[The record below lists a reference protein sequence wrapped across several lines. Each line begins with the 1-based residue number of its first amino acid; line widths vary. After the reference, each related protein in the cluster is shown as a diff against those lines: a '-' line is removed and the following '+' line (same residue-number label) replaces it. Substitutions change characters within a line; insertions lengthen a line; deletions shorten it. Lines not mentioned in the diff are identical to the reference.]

1 MQKIILHQHFEIL
14 HQHFKIL
21 HMQENFLHQH
31 FKILHLQKS
40 QKYPSDVLLQKSW

>member
-1 MQKIILHQHFEIL
+1 
-14 HQHFKIL
+14 
-21 HMQENFLHQH
+21 MQENFLHQH